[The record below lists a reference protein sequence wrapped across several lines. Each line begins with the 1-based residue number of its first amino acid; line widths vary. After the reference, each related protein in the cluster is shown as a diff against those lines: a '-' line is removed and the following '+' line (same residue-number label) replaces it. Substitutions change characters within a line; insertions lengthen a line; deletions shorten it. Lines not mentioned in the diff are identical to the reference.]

1 MRARIYLDIDGSICP
16 VPPRERDGWRAP
28 LTDSWSEW
36 VDPRAFNETPFP
48 VELLDELVALD
59 WAEVVWATTWPLDM
73 IEWAFDKAGY
83 PSLRFR
89 HLCPSGRFD
98 KFEAVRADVE
108 RDPVPFV
115 WIEDRRF
122 AAERTWKPSV
132 PCRRICPNKYVGSQP
147 AVMANGAEM
156 VASRVEQAGR
166 ALR

>member
-1 MRARIYLDIDGSICP
+1 MCGLGSISTSTGASARCRR
-16 VPPRERDGWRAP
+16 RERDGWWSP
-28 LTDSWSEW
+28 PTDSWSEW

-48 VELLDELVALD
+48 VELLDDLVALD

-122 AAERTWKPSV
+122 AGERTWKPAV
-132 PCRRICPNKYVGSQP
+132 PCRRICPNKYVGVSRRSWR
-147 AVMANGAEM
+147 MALKWLRAE
-156 VASRVEQAGR
+156 SSKSGER
-166 ALR
+166 